1 MTIEFIIFKILIPLL
16 GGLALFLFGMNTMSD
31 GLEKSAGSALK
42 NILEKVTSNKLGGF
56 LLGAGVTAVIQSS
69 SATTVMVVGFVNS
82 GIMSLRQ
89 AINIIIGANVG
100 TTITSWILS
109 LSGLGD
115 GNIFMTI
122 LKPSTFSP
130 ILAIIGVAILMFAK
144 RPKQKDVAT
153 ILIGFGVLMIGMD
166 LMSSAVK
173 PLSGNESFTS
183 ILTMFE
189 NPILGVLA
197 GALLTAIIQSS
208 SASVG
213 ILQAVSSTGALSMV
227 GALPIIMGQN
237 IGTCVTAMI
246 SSVGTNKNARR
257 TAVVHLYFNVVGSI
271 AMMILFYTA
280 KSFFDFEFMNG
291 QANQFNIA
299 VMHTAFN
306 IVCTAIMLPLS
317 SVLEKLAY
325 ITIRDE
331 EGKKDK
337 FVTLDERLY
346 TTPTLAVDR
355 ASKVALEMAQLSF
368 DSFSKSITLI
378 TKYDEDLIKEI
389 EEEEEIVDKYED
401 KIGTYLVKL
410 NSHNLSE
417 VDSRISAQILHLIG
431 DFERVSDHAINLVK
445 SAQEIN
451 DKKVVF
457 SEEAQRELA
466 IMIEAINEI
475 CQMTLRCYRENN
487 LTLAR
492 NVEPLEQVV
501 DVLKE
506 QLKHHHIRRL
516 GRGDCTIE
524 TGFVLNDIITN
535 LERVS
540 DHCSNIAGCIIELSH
555 SSLGVHKYL
564 GNVKS
569 YDQSFRNKYEEYL
582 EKYSLEHL

>member
-1 MTIEFIIFKILIPLL
+1 MQLQDIILEIVIPLL

-31 GLEKSAGSALK
+31 GLEKSAGGALK
-42 NILEKVTSNKLGGF
+42 NILEKMTSNKFLGF

-82 GIMSLRQ
+82 GIMSLKQ

-109 LSGLGD
+109 LSGLDGD
-115 GNIFMTI
+115 ALWIQI

-130 ILAIIGVAILMFAK
+130 LLAIAGIAIMMFAK
-144 RPKQKDVAT
+144 SSKKKDIAT
-153 ILIGFGVLMIGMD
+153 ILIGFGTLMIGMD
-166 LMSSAVK
+166 LMSSAVS
-173 PLSGNESFTS
+173 PLKEIEGFRN

-189 NPILGVLA
+189 NPVLGVLA
-197 GALLTAIIQSS
+197 GAILTAVIQSS

-213 ILQAVSSTGALSMV
+213 ILQAVSSTGQLSMV

-257 TAVVHLYFNVVGSI
+257 TAVVHLYFNIVGTVV
-271 AMMILFYTA
+271 MMILFYTA
-280 KSFFDFEFMNG
+280 RAIFDFNFLNG
-291 QANQFNIA
+291 AANEFNIA
-299 VMHTAFN
+299 VMHTIFN

-317 SVLEKLAY
+317 SLLEKLAY
-325 ITIRDE
+325 LTIKDE

-337 FVTLDERLY
+337 IVTLDERLY
-346 TTPTLAVDR
+346 TTPAVAVNR
-355 ASKVALEMAQLSF
+355 ASKVACEMADIAFASIK
-368 DSFSKSITLI
+368 KSIELLYNYNEQTAQEI
-378 TKYDEDLIKEI
+378 MDEEN
-389 EEEEEIVDKYED
+389 IVDKYED

-410 NSHNLSE
+410 NSHSLSE
-417 VDSRISAQILHLIG
+417 EDNRQSAQVLHLIG
-431 DFERVSDHAINLVK
+431 DYERVSDHAVNLVN
-445 SAQEIN
+445 SAKEIN
-451 DKKVVF
+451 EKKITF
-457 SEEAQRELA
+457 SEQAQKELSV
-466 IMIEAINEI
+466 MVNAINEI
-475 CQMTLRCYRENN
+475 ADLTIRCYQNN
-487 LTLAR
+487 DVELAK
-492 NVEPLEQVV
+492 NIEPLEQVV

-506 QLKHHHIRRL
+506 QLKHHHIQRL
-516 GRGDCTIE
+516 SRGECTIE

-564 GNVKS
+564 GNVKT
-569 YDQSFRNKYEEYL
+569 YDQNFRNKYEEYL
-582 EKYSLEHL
+582 KKYSIEQ

>member
-130 ILAIIGVAILMFAK
+130 VLAIIGVAILMFAK
-144 RPKQKDVAT
+144 RPKQKDIAT

-280 KSFFDFEFMNG
+280 KSFLDFEFMNG

-431 DFERVSDHAINLVK
+431 DFERISDHAINLVK

-457 SEEAQRELA
+457 SEEAQRELS

-582 EKYSLEHL
+582 EKYSLEHH

>member
-280 KSFFDFEFMNG
+280 KSFLDFEFMNG

-466 IMIEAINEI
+466 IMIEAIDEI

-524 TGFVLNDIITN
+524 TGFILNDIITN

-582 EKYSLEHL
+582 EKYSLENH